1 MAGSKR
7 RQRSA
12 KDAKDAKAQSG
23 SSEDG
28 SKKAVIAA
36 MGANFAIA
44 VTKLGAALFTGSSSM
59 LAEGIHSI
67 IDTANQGFLLIGLA
81 RAKKPADAR
90 HPFGYSAEIYFWS
103 FMVAIFI
110 FALGSGFS
118 MFEGIEKL
126 LAKEESP
133 IESPIVALVVLFLS
147 FCFEG
152 YSWSIAFKEFN
163 KRRRGRGWI
172 KDFADMKDPS
182 IFVVL
187 FEDSAACIGV
197 VIAAIG
203 IALAWATG
211 IHMFDAIGSIVIG
224 VLLGVV
230 AILLAIEVKGLLIGE
245 AAGPELDGFVRDHIK
260 HRHAVLAINELRTL
274 HLGPSD
280 VLLTM
285 SLDFR
290 DDVVSQRIETIVSE
304 IEAAVRDEF
313 PIVRK
318 VYVEVQSK
326 TGHESLRD
334 GADEMASAP
343 DAKTA

>member
-7 RQRSA
+7 RQGA
-12 KDAKDAKAQSG
+12 AANAQSSSG
-23 SSEDG
+23 PSEDG
-28 SKKAVIAA
+28 SRKTVIAA
-36 MGANFAIA
+36 MVANLAIA

-81 RAKKPADAR
+81 RAKKPADAK

-118 MFEGIEKL
+118 MFEGVEKL
-126 LAKEESP
+126 LSREET
-133 IESPIVALVVLFLS
+133 ELASPIVALVVLFLS

-152 YSWSIAFKEFN
+152 YSWSVAFKEFSEQ
-163 KRRRGRGWI
+163 RRGRSFLQ
-172 KDFADMKDPS
+172 DFSDMKDPS

-203 IALAWATG
+203 ISLAWVTG

-245 AAGPELDGFVRDHIK
+245 AAGPELDSFVRDHVKNRREVI
-260 HRHAVLAINELRTL
+260 AINELRTL

-290 DDVVSQRIETIVSE
+290 DGVVSQHIEAIVSE
-304 IEAAVRDEF
+304 IETAVRDEF

-326 TGHESLRD
+326 AGHASLRD
-334 GADEMASAP
+334 ETDPLAGTPEP
-343 DAKTA
+343 KTA

>member
-1 MAGSKR
+1 MAASKR
-7 RQRSA
+7 RQVSA
-12 KDAKDAKAQSG
+12 EDAKSQSG
-23 SSEDG
+23 SSGDG
-28 SKKAVIAA
+28 SKKTVIAA
-36 MGANFAIA
+36 MGSNLAIA
-44 VTKLGAALFTGSSSM
+44 VTKLGAAIFTGSSSM

-126 LAKEESP
+126 LADEESA

-152 YSWSIAFKEFN
+152 YSWSVAFKEFN
-163 KRRRGRGWI
+163 NGRRGRGLI
-172 KDFADMKDPS
+172 QDFTDMKDPS

-203 IALAWATG
+203 IGLAWATG

-224 VLLGVV
+224 VLLGIV

-245 AAGPELDGFVRDHIK
+245 AAGPELEGFVRENLQDRRDVI
-260 HRHAVLAINELRTL
+260 AINELRTL

-280 VLLTM
+280 VLLTV

-304 IEAAVRDEF
+304 IESAVRDEF

-326 TGHESLRD
+326 AGHEWLRD
-334 GADEMASAP
+334 DANEMALP
-343 DAKTA
+343 EPNGT

>member
-12 KDAKDAKAQSG
+12 QDAKAG
-23 SSEDG
+23 NAPEDDS
-28 SKKAVIAA
+28 SKKTVFAA
-36 MGANFAIA
+36 MGANLAIA
-44 VTKLGAALFTGSSSM
+44 VTKLFAALFTGSSSM

-81 RAKKPADAR
+81 RAKKPANAK

-126 LAKEESP
+126 LAAEESP
-133 IESPIVALVVLFLS
+133 IESPLVALVVLFLS

-152 YSWSIAFKEFN
+152 YSWSVAFKEFN
-163 KRRRGRGWI
+163 EGRRGRGWFQ
-172 KDFADMKDPS
+172 DFTDMKDPS

-203 IALAWATG
+203 IGLSWATG

-224 VLLGVV
+224 VLLGIV

-245 AAGPELDGFVRDHIK
+245 AAGPELGRFVRENIK
-260 HRHAVLAINELRTL
+260 DRREIIAINELRTL

-280 VLLTM
+280 VLLTV

-304 IEAAVRDEF
+304 IEMAVRDAF

-318 VYVEVQSK
+318 VYVEVQSQ
-326 TGHESLRD
+326 TGHEYLLD
-334 GADEMASAP
+334 QVEKAAAPAPGAA
-343 DAKTA
+343 

>member
-7 RQRSA
+7 RQRAAQSA
-12 KDAKDAKAQSG
+12 KAESDSSADSG
-23 SSEDG
+23 
-28 SKKAVIAA
+28 KKTVIAA
-36 MGANFAIA
+36 MVANLAIA

-81 RAKKPADAR
+81 RAKKPADAK

-126 LAKEESP
+126 LANEESA
-133 IESPIVALVVLFLS
+133 IESPIIALVVLFLS

-152 YSWSIAFKEFN
+152 YSWSVAFKEFN
-163 KRRRGRGWI
+163 KSRRGNGWI
-172 KDFADMKDPS
+172 QDFSDMKDPS

-197 VIAAIG
+197 VIAGIG
-203 IALAWATG
+203 ISLSWATG

-224 VLLGVV
+224 VLLGIV

-245 AAGPELDGFVRDHIK
+245 AAGPELEGFVRENIK
-260 HRHAVLAINELRTL
+260 DRREVIAINELRTL

-290 DDVVSQRIETIVSE
+290 DGVVSQRIETIVSE
-304 IEAAVRDEF
+304 IESAVRDEF

-326 TGHESLRD
+326 AGHEWLRD
-334 GADEMASAP
+334 AADEMAAP
-343 DAKTA
+343 EPSGA

>member
-7 RQRSA
+7 RLRSA
-12 KDAKDAKAQSG
+12 EQTAKKNPA
-23 SSEDG
+23 SSKDG
-28 SKKAVIAA
+28 SKKTVIAA
-36 MGANFAIA
+36 MCANLAIA
-44 VTKLGAALFTGSSSM
+44 VTKLVAALFTGSSSM
-59 LAEGIHSI
+59 LAEGIHSV
-67 IDTANQGFLLIGLA
+67 IDTANQGFLLIGLS
-81 RAKKPADAR
+81 RAKKPADAK

-126 LAKEESP
+126 LSSEQSA
-133 IESPIVALVVLFLS
+133 IEAPLVALVVLGLS
-147 FCFEG
+147 FIFEG

-163 KRRRGRGWI
+163 ERRRGNGLLQ
-172 KDFADMKDPS
+172 DFADMKDPS

-203 IALAWATG
+203 IALSWTTG

-224 VLLGVV
+224 VLLGIV

-245 AAGPELDGFVRDHIK
+245 AAGPELVQFVEHHVRDHQEI
-260 HRHAVLAINELRTL
+260 LEINEIRTL

-290 DDVVSQRIETIVSE
+290 DGVVSQRIETLVSR

-318 VYVEVQSK
+318 TFIEVQSSA
-326 TGHESLRD
+326 GHRALRED
-334 GADEMASAP
+334 DDVIAGASAG
-343 DAKTA
+343 